1 MKKLVLALI
10 IVLVCV
16 PLVCAATL
24 NENTKSSDYGT
35 ATGSKLVR
43 GVANTAFGWTEIFFR
58 PGKLISQG
66 DHPVVAVLKGLGN
79 AVARTTVGALE
90 VATCW
95 IPGTSSEVLAIEGNP
110 MDVVK

>member
-10 IVLVCV
+10 LVLVCV
-16 PLVCAATL
+16 PLVCAGTL
-24 NENTKSSDYGT
+24 NENTKSTDYGT

-43 GVANTAFGWTEIFFR
+43 GVANTAFGWTELFFR
-58 PGKLISQG
+58 PGKLIAEG

-79 AVARTTVGALE
+79 SITRTTVGALE
-90 VATCW
+90 AVTCW
-95 IPGTSSEVLAIEGNP
+95 IPGNSVEVMDIKGNP